1 MTAEIFF
8 SKDKK
13 ITSKKQIQECTHIL
27 QHMLWN
33 IVKHYFV
40 QLNSLK
46 PVTSTFIKY
55 LFDRDSFNL
64 RIQCSVLE
72 VL

>member
-13 ITSKKQIQECTHIL
+13 IINKQIQECTHIL

-33 IVKHYFV
+33 IFKHYVV
-40 QLNSLK
+40 QLNSSK
-46 PVTSTFIKY
+46 PVTSTFIQY
-55 LFDRDSFNL
+55 LFDGDTFNL
-64 RIQCSVLE
+64 RIQCCVLE

>member
-33 IVKHYFV
+33 IFKHYVV
-40 QLNSLK
+40 QLNSSK
-46 PVTSTFIKY
+46 PVVSTFIQY
-55 LFDRDSFNL
+55 LFDGDTFII
-64 RIQCSVLE
+64 RIQCCVLE